1 MCAPDISGSIHHGAR
16 WRRVRRRRAQI
27 ARRAMQQEAAVSVN
41 EKNHCEGQQR
51 SEEGREEGEKEGGAA
66 TAVDGGPHSDVDNG
80 REVV

>member
-1 MCAPDISGSIHHGAR
+1 M
-16 WRRVRRRRAQI
+16 
-27 ARRAMQQEAAVSVN
+27 SVN